1 MHYKV
6 VIAEDFRMI
15 REIFESTVERA
26 EGYMLAA
33 SFPTAVQA
41 VRYVE
46 KHDADL
52 VLMDVLIPG
61 SMSGLNAAEKIK
73 SLKPDVKIIIVTSMP
88 ELSYEKRAKE
98 IGVEGFW
105 QKEIQE
111 QPMLEIM
118 DRVMAGETVYPS
130 EQIEVPIGNTLSS
143 EFTEREVDVLK
154 ELVTGASNK
163 EIAGKLNIGEST
175 VKMHITNMLQKSGY
189 HSRLELAL
197 MARHY
202 GIAINEK

>member
-1 MHYKV
+1 MQYKV
-6 VIAEDFRMI
+6 VVAEDFRMI

-52 VLMDVLIPG
+52 VLLDVLIPG

-130 EQIEVPIGNTLSS
+130 EQIEVPIGNAVSS

-163 EIAGKLNIGEST
+163 EIAGKLNNRG
-175 VKMHITNMLQKSGY
+175 VHRQDAYN
-189 HSRLELAL
+189 
-197 MARHY
+197 
-202 GIAINEK
+202 